1 MKSKKLIVYSLI
13 GIVLFSIVI
22 FIGFKLKDESNK
34 KTSNFEKILE
44 VNRKLEKENELS
56 GGFPYTLEFLDYN
69 ITINSVKVFEDY
81 ALFDYSVKKIDGGY
95 INTTDVNI
103 TGNVNFK
110 GREFYISPND
120 VERRWEYSS
129 VRIISTG
136 EIIAKENKDSPANL
150 SFSINARSADGSYIA
165 KSVSIKEEV
174 YLTDEDYLS
183 LNKKITFD
191 NVDFEIRSL
200 SNFEFGSLLY
210 IFVGNKDE
218 EECKR
223 IANQY
228 SVKLISGDYE
238 RSFDLEKWVGFTELA
253 IRKYS
258 SIDERYNKDSKH
270 DQFYMSRMFY
280 NLNEVNR
287 EDMEV
292 YLINNRTKEE
302 IRII

>member
-1 MKSKKLIVYSLI
+1 MKSKRVIVYSLI

-95 INTTDVNI
+95 INSTDVNI
-103 TGNVNFK
+103 TGNV
-110 GREFYISPND
+110 
-120 VERRWEYSS
+120 
-129 VRIISTG
+129 
-136 EIIAKENKDSPANL
+136 
-150 SFSINARSADGSYIA
+150 

-280 NLNEVNR
+280 NLNEVHRDN
-287 EDMEV
+287 MEV

>member
-1 MKSKKLIVYSLI
+1 MKKYDKNLVVLAIALILIVISI
-13 GIVLFSIVI
+13 GIINLNGKKNVS
-22 FIGFKLKDESNK
+22 KLDQ
-34 KTSNFEKILE
+34 ILE
-44 VNRKLEKENELS
+44 YQRAEKKKNEIS
-56 GGFPYTLEFLDYN
+56 GGFPYNIEFLDYN

-103 TGNVNFK
+103 TGNVDFK
-110 GREFYISPND
+110 GIEFYISSND
-120 VERRWEYSS
+120 VERRWEYST

-136 EIIAKENKDSPANL
+136 EIIAKQNKDSPANL

-165 KSVSIKEEV
+165 KDVSIKEEV
-174 YLTDEDYLS
+174 YLTNEDYLS
-183 LNKKITFD
+183 LNKKINFD
-191 NVDFEIRSL
+191 NIDFEIRSL
-200 SNFEFGSLLY
+200 ANFEFGSLMY

-228 SVKLISGDYE
+228 VIKLISGDYE
-238 RSFDLEKWVGFTELA
+238 KSFDLEKWVGFTDLA

-258 SIDERYNKDSKH
+258 SIDSRYDKNSQH

-280 NLNEVNR
+280 NLNEVDR
-287 EDMEV
+287 ENIEI
-292 YLINNRTKEE
+292 YLVNKLNNEE
-302 IRII
+302 IKII

>member
-1 MKSKKLIVYSLI
+1 MKKSYLVIILALIITLI
-13 GIVLFSIVI
+13 GV
-22 FIGFKLKDESNK
+22 IGFNK
-34 KTSNFEKILE
+34 NKFSSKFDQLLE
-44 VNRKLEKENELS
+44 VSKGKDSENELS
-56 GGFPYTLEFLDYN
+56 GGFPYNIEFLDYN
-69 ITINSVKVFEDY
+69 ITINSVRLFEDY

-95 INTTDVNI
+95 INITDVNI

-191 NVDFEIRSL
+191 NVDFEIRSFA
-200 SNFEFGSLLY
+200 NFEFGSLLY

-228 SVKLISGDYE
+228 VIKLISGDYE
-238 RSFDLEKWVGFTELA
+238 RSFDLEKWVGFTDLA

-258 SIDERYNKDSKH
+258 SIDSRYDKNSQH

-280 NLNEVNR
+280 NLNEVDR
-287 EDMEV
+287 ENIEV
-292 YLINNRTKEE
+292 YLVNKKTK
-302 IRII
+302 RYSRG

>member
-1 MKSKKLIVYSLI
+1 MKKSYLVIILALIITLI
-13 GIVLFSIVI
+13 GV
-22 FIGFKLKDESNK
+22 IGFNK
-34 KTSNFEKILE
+34 NKFSSKFDQLLE
-44 VNRKLEKENELS
+44 VSKGKDSENELS
-56 GGFPYTLEFLDYN
+56 GGFPYNIEFLDYN
-69 ITINSVKVFEDY
+69 ITINSVRLFEDY

-95 INTTDVNI
+95 INITDVNI

-136 EIIAKENKDSPANL
+136 QIIAKENKDSPANL

-191 NVDFEIRSL
+191 NVDFEIRSFA
-200 SNFEFGSLLY
+200 NFEFGSLLY

-228 SVKLISGDYE
+228 VIKLISGDYE
-238 RSFDLEKWVGFTELA
+238 RSFDLEKWVGFTDLA

-258 SIDERYNKDSKH
+258 SIDSRYDKNSQH

-280 NLNEVNR
+280 NLNEVDR
-287 EDMEV
+287 ENIEV
-292 YLINNRTKEE
+292 YLVNKKTNDEVK
-302 IRII
+302 II

>member
-1 MKSKKLIVYSLI
+1 MKKSYLVIILALIITLI
-13 GIVLFSIVI
+13 GV
-22 FIGFKLKDESNK
+22 IGFNK
-34 KTSNFEKILE
+34 NKFSSKFDQLLE
-44 VNRKLEKENELS
+44 VSKGKDSENELS
-56 GGFPYTLEFLDYN
+56 GGFPYNIEFLDYN
-69 ITINSVKVFEDY
+69 ITINSVRLFEDY

-95 INTTDVNI
+95 INITDVNI

-191 NVDFEIRSL
+191 NVDFEIRSFA
-200 SNFEFGSLLY
+200 NFEFGSLLY

-228 SVKLISGDYE
+228 VIKLISGDYE
-238 RSFDLEKWVGFTELA
+238 RSFDLEKWVGFTDLA

-258 SIDERYNKDSKH
+258 SIDSRYDKNSQH

-280 NLNEVNR
+280 NLNEVDR
-287 EDMEV
+287 ENIEV
-292 YLINNRTKEE
+292 YLVNKKTNDEVK
-302 IRII
+302 II

>member
-1 MKSKKLIVYSLI
+1 MKSKRVIVYSLI

-95 INTTDVNI
+95 INSTDVNI

-110 GREFYISPND
+110 GREFYISSND

-136 EIIAKENKDSPANL
+136 QIIAKENKDSPANL

-183 LNKKITFD
+183 LNKKNYF
-191 NVDFEIRSL
+191 
-200 SNFEFGSLLY
+200 
-210 IFVGNKDE
+210 
-218 EECKR
+218 
-223 IANQY
+223 
-228 SVKLISGDYE
+228 
-238 RSFDLEKWVGFTELA
+238 
-253 IRKYS
+253 
-258 SIDERYNKDSKH
+258 
-270 DQFYMSRMFY
+270 
-280 NLNEVNR
+280 
-287 EDMEV
+287 
-292 YLINNRTKEE
+292 
-302 IRII
+302 

>member
-1 MKSKKLIVYSLI
+1 MKKSYLVIILALIITLI
-13 GIVLFSIVI
+13 GV
-22 FIGFKLKDESNK
+22 IGFNK
-34 KTSNFEKILE
+34 NKFSSKFDQLLE
-44 VNRKLEKENELS
+44 VSKGKDSENELS
-56 GGFPYTLEFLDYN
+56 GGFPYNIEFLDYN
-69 ITINSVKVFEDY
+69 ITINSVRLFEDY

-95 INTTDVNI
+95 INITDVNI

-150 SFSINARSADGSYIA
+150 SFSINARSADGSYIS

-191 NVDFEIRSL
+191 NVDFEIRSFA
-200 SNFEFGSLLY
+200 NFEFGSLLY

-228 SVKLISGDYE
+228 VIKLISGDYE
-238 RSFDLEKWVGFTELA
+238 RSFDLEKWVGFTDLA

-258 SIDERYNKDSKH
+258 SIDSRYDKNSQH

-280 NLNEVNR
+280 NLNEVDR
-287 EDMEV
+287 ENIEV
-292 YLINNRTKEE
+292 YLVNKKTNDEVK
-302 IRII
+302 II

>member
-1 MKSKKLIVYSLI
+1 MKKSYLVIILALIITLI
-13 GIVLFSIVI
+13 GV
-22 FIGFKLKDESNK
+22 IGFNK
-34 KTSNFEKILE
+34 NKFSSKFDQLLE
-44 VNRKLEKENELS
+44 VSKGKDSENELS
-56 GGFPYTLEFLDYN
+56 GGFPYNIEFLDYN
-69 ITINSVKVFEDY
+69 ITINSVRLFEDY

-95 INTTDVNI
+95 INITDVNI

-129 VRIISTG
+129 VLIISTG

-191 NVDFEIRSL
+191 NVDFEIRSFA
-200 SNFEFGSLLY
+200 NFEFGSLLY

-228 SVKLISGDYE
+228 VIKLISGDYE
-238 RSFDLEKWVGFTELA
+238 RSFDLEKWVGFTDLA

-258 SIDERYNKDSKH
+258 SIDSRYDKNSQH

-280 NLNEVNR
+280 NLNEVDR
-287 EDMEV
+287 ENIEV
-292 YLINNRTKEE
+292 YLVNKKTNDEVK
-302 IRII
+302 II